1 MIEAPVSRR
10 GPFAFWR
17 DPGGGRFQG
26 DLSAGNLK
34 ATRRQ
39 ARRFARTG
47 IKRPQV
53 VTFAY
58 SRASNRS
65 ADLDDLYEFSPNSR
79 FSKKCSCQQI

>member
-10 GPFAFWR
+10 GPFCVVR

-34 ATRRQ
+34 DARRQ

-47 IKRPQV
+47 IGCPEAVLQAK
-53 VTFAY
+53 
-58 SRASNRS
+58 SR
-65 ADLDDLYEFSPNSR
+65 
-79 FSKKCSCQQI
+79 